1 MLKAMRKNLKSLS
14 PILWAVV
21 AAFII
26 SIFAVWGGAGK
37 LGESRDPNTIVTVG
51 KTKISTDTYV
61 SNLRQRIESL
71 QRQFKELN
79 ASFIQQLN
87 LPQQV
92 LEQLIQQELLIQI
105 AEDMKL
111 GASNNELREK
121 IKAYPVF
128 QKDGQFI
135 GFEEYKKI
143 LEWNRISLSEF
154 EENLKKEILMDKTI
168 KMLTAGVSLTKS
180 ELWENYKNT
189 NESVKMEFVPIEIT
203 NIEVDDEFS
212 LEAKQAFFEKN
223 KENYRIPEKREAD
236 YVFFNIE
243 DFKKDVELTDS
254 ETEEYYNNNEPQ
266 FTEPE
271 KVRVSRIYIPYEG
284 KEKELV
290 LTEMRNIQDRIDAGE
305 DFGNMAKTHSKD
317 GKAGDSGDWGLFEW
331 RSLSTQEQEEI
342 ANLEVGDMSQ
352 PIELDGG
359 TAILKVTEKEASIQK
374 PLAAVKDQIT
384 NILTDQK
391 ARELIEKRVAG
402 LEKNAQKEKSLDVAS
417 QKLGYM
423 VKSTG
428 PVADGESFEEE
439 IDPSGS
445 ISTALFQLEENGI
458 STPIYTY
465 KGTGLAQLRS
475 ITAPRAALLEEVED
489 MVKESL
495 AAEKKKE
502 TAYEKMKSIKAEL
515 ATSDLESL
523 ASKHELEYKTAEE
536 HKRGGNL
543 SVIGENTEVDEKA
556 FSLPLNEASDPIEYA
571 TGYVLIRVLDRKEV
585 TEADFQENF
594 ETERENFLET
604 KKNKFF
610 ISCMSKLREEK
621 GVQIRYDL
629 FLKINSDILARFG
642 GQ

>member
-26 SIFAVWGGAGK
+26 SIFAVWGGAGR
-37 LGESRDPNTIVTVG
+37 LGESRDPNTIATVG
-51 KTKISTDTYV
+51 KIKISTDVYMN
-61 SNLRQRIESL
+61 NLRQRIESL
-71 QRQFKELN
+71 QKQFKELN

-111 GASNNELREK
+111 GASNDELREK
-121 IKAYPVF
+121 IKSYPVF

-135 GFEEYKKI
+135 GFEEYKRI
-143 LEWNRISLSEF
+143 LEWNRIPLSDF
-154 EENLKKEILMDKTI
+154 EENLKKDIQIEKTI
-168 KMLTAGVSLTKS
+168 KMLTAGVSLTQG

-189 NESVKMEFVPIEIT
+189 NESVRMEFVPIEIK
-203 NIEVDDEFS
+203 NIQADEEFS
-212 LEAKQAFFEKN
+212 LEEKQEFFEKN
-223 KENYRIPEKREAD
+223 KENYAIPEKREAD
-236 YVFFNIE
+236 YVFFDIE
-243 DFKKDVELTDS
+243 DFKKDVKLTDS
-254 ETEEYYNNNEPQ
+254 EMEEYYNNNESQ
-266 FTEPE
+266 FAEPE

-284 KEKELV
+284 KERELV
-290 LTEMRNIQDRIDAGE
+290 LTEMRNIQDRIDSGE
-305 DFGNMAKTHSKD
+305 NFGNLAKIYSKD
-317 GKAGDSGDWGLFEW
+317 GKAEDSGDWGHFEW
-331 RSLSTQEQEEI
+331 RSLSTQEQDEI
-342 ANLEVGDMSQ
+342 ANLEVDDMSK
-352 PIELDGG
+352 PLELDDG
-359 TAILKVTEKEASIQK
+359 AVLLKVTEKEAAVQK
-374 PLAAVKDQIT
+374 PLEDVKDQII
-384 NILTDQK
+384 NILEDQK
-391 ARELIEKRVAG
+391 ARELIEHRVAS

-423 VKSTG
+423 VKNTG
-428 PVADGESFEEE
+428 FVADGESFAEE

-458 STPIYTY
+458 STPLYTY
-465 KGTGLAQLRS
+465 KGTGLAQLRGIS
-475 ITAPRAALLEEVED
+475 PPRAALLEEVED
-489 MVKESL
+489 RVKEDL
-495 AAEKKKE
+495 IAEKKKE
-502 TAYEKMKSIKAEL
+502 MAYEKMNSIKTEL

-536 HKRGGNL
+536 HKRGGYL

-556 FSLPLNEASDPIEYA
+556 FSLPLNEASDPIEFA

-585 TEADFQENF
+585 TQADLQENL

-610 ISCMSKLREEK
+610 VSLVSKIREEK